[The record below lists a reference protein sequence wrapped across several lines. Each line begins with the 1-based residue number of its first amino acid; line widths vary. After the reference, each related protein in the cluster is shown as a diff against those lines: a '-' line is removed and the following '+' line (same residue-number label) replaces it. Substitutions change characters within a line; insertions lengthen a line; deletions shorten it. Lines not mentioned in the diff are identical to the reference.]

1 MLRGAKVL
9 VAGGTGFLGTHLALR
24 LVREGA
30 SVRATR
36 RQRPV
41 QITDPAIEYVEA
53 DLRRPEDCARAVAGM
68 EFVLMCAANTS
79 GAAVMRTDPLAHVSP
94 NVVMNAHILE
104 AAYRAGVKKFLFISS
119 GAAYPPTG
127 ARPVAEH
134 EMFDADPYDGYFA
147 VAWMK
152 RYAEVLCR
160 TYAEKIPRRMATC
173 VVRPS
178 NVFGPWDKYDF
189 ATSHVTAATIRR
201 VAERQ
206 SPIEMW
212 GTGEDV
218 RDLIYIDDFV
228 EGLLRAFQRP
238 EDYYVVNICSGTGVS
253 VKQILE
259 VALRVDGYMNAD
271 VRFDP
276 AKPSTIPVRLI
287 DGSKAARELGFTP
300 KVSLEEGL
308 RRTLAWYKKHHL
320 GMEPPTAS

>member
-1 MLRGAKVL
+1 MFEGSKVL
-9 VAGGTGFLGTHLALR
+9 VAGGTGFLGTHLSLR
-24 LVREGA
+24 LARAGA
-30 SVRATR
+30 AVRATR
-36 RQRPV
+36 RERPI
-41 QITDPAIEYVEA
+41 QIDDAAIAYVEA
-53 DLRRPEDCARAVAGM
+53 DLRRPEDCARVVAGM
-68 EFVLMCAANTS
+68 DYVFMCAANTS
-79 GAAVMRTDPLAHVSP
+79 GAAVMRTDPLAHVTP
-94 NVVMNAHILE
+94 NVMMNALTLE

-160 TYAEKIPRRMATC
+160 TYAEKIPRRMPTC

-178 NVFGPWDKYDF
+178 NVFGPWDKFDF
-189 ATSHVTAATIRR
+189 ATSHVTAAIIRR

-218 RDLIYIDDFV
+218 RDLLYIDDFV
-228 EGLLRAFQRP
+228 EGVLLAMARP
-238 EDYYVVNICSGTGVS
+238 EDYYVVNLCSERGAS
-253 VKQILE
+253 VKEILRL
-259 VALRVDGYMNAD
+259 ALEAGDYRRAD
-271 VRFDP
+271 VRFD
-276 AKPSTIPVRLI
+276 ATKPSTIPIRLI
-287 DGSKAARELGFTP
+287 DGGKARRELGFAP

-308 RRTLAWYKKHHL
+308 KRTLAWYKKERL
-320 GMEPPTAS
+320 SAR